1 MKIIIAGA
9 GGFIGK
15 NLLLSLAER
24 HQVLAL
30 DRTPAAA
37 AFVRERGL
45 SGVDAVSCDLQDSAA
60 LSRLARRWD
69 GKADAAV
76 YLAGNGDPAFSVE
89 NPGRDLSD
97 GPLALI
103 RFLSHFRIGRLIY
116 FSSGAV
122 YDGLSG
128 LVSPSSRLDPRLPYA
143 IAKLASEGYVK
154 FFQKQGSV
162 RDYVIVRF
170 FGAYGPQE
178 PPRKIYTKLVR
189 TFALEKER
197 EFVIRGDGKNL
208 IDAMF
213 VSDTV
218 EAVKMMLASRGRYIT
233 VDLCVGRPYTLRA
246 LVEEAARTFGVKAR
260 IRCVGKVPEY
270 ISFRPRPTAMKKL
283 YGFAPR
289 VKLSEGLKI
298 LRDHLVGETAN
309 AILR

>member
-24 HQVLAL
+24 HRVLAL
-30 DRTPAAA
+30 DRTPEAA
-37 AFVRERGL
+37 AFVREREL
-45 SGVDAVSCDLQDSAA
+45 SGVDAVSCDLKDPSALA
-60 LSRLARRWD
+60 RLARRWD

-89 NPGRDLSD
+89 NPGRDLAD

-122 YDGLSG
+122 YDGLAG
-128 LVSPSSRLDPRLPYA
+128 TVSPASRLDPRIPYA

-154 FFQKQGSV
+154 FFHEQGSL
-162 RDYVIVRF
+162 REYVIVRF

-189 TFALEKER
+189 AFALERVR
-197 EFVIRGDGKNL
+197 EFTIRGDGKNL

-218 EAVKMMLASRGRYIT
+218 DAVGKMLSAPAKNLT
-233 VDLCVGRPYTLRA
+233 VDLCVGKPYTLRG
-246 LVEEAARTFGVKAR
+246 LVEEAARTFGIKAR

-270 ISFRPRPTAMKKL
+270 IAFRPRPSAMKKL
-283 YGFAPR
+283 YGFSPR
-289 VKLSEGLKI
+289 VPLSEGLKI
-298 LRDHLVGETAN
+298 LRDHLAKSVDD
-309 AILR
+309 R